1 MNKMD
6 EEPHPEGSMNFL
18 KSAKLNE
25 SDYSSG
31 EDNMIA
37 LIRNDISKLESLN
50 MPIRIGNISIT
61 LLVDSGVRA
70 VFSIGLS
77 RRK

>member
-1 MNKMD
+1 MD
-6 EEPHPEGSMNFL
+6 EEPHPEDSMNFL
-18 KSAKLNE
+18 QSAKLNE

-37 LIRNDISKLESLN
+37 LIQNDITKLESLN
-50 MPIRIGNISIT
+50 MPIRIGKISTT
-61 LLVDSGVRA
+61 LLVDYGARV

-77 RRK
+77 FRK